1 MFWWRRNERRAD
13 GPVTAT
19 YHNRFFATANWSR
32 LHTFMKRNQWNVTR
46 ENKVWSKT
54 KTPDER
60 GHMLRRE
67 CLDLVEWFSFQ
78 ERDGPQIIFT
88 STLRLALQHD
98 TEGWWEERRGRA
110 GADGMTVRQREV
122 TLHPQLCNM
131 CVICLWGFCLSE
143 SPNADESV
151 TEDHQSVTKTT
162 QMLWLRKRK
171 FTVRQEE
178 EYIKDQQSTFR

>member
-1 MFWWRRNERRAD
+1 MSAEQMVPWRQLITID
-13 GPVTAT
+13 
-19 YHNRFFATANWSR
+19 FFATANRSR
-32 LHTFMKRNQWNVTR
+32 LHTFMKHNRWNVTR

-60 GHMLRRE
+60 RHVLRRE
-67 CLDLVEWFSFQ
+67 CHRCLDRVEWFSFH

-110 GADGMTVRQREV
+110 GADGMTVRHGEV

-131 CVICLWGFCLSE
+131 CVICLWGFLSLWV
-143 SPNADESV
+143 SV
-151 TEDHQSVTKTT
+151 RRWICYRRSSVCNQNHT
-162 QMLWLRKRK
+162 RA
-171 FTVRQEE
+171 VA
-178 EYIKDQQSTFR
+178 